1 MPRKEPIEY
10 VKHCLRYIGY
20 NGGKEITFLLWQSLH
35 LKSNNQIVKCV
46 SDIIPDCYLKKSKN
60 RILKDAKCKS

>member
-35 LKSNNQIVKCV
+35 LKSNNQIVKWCV
-46 SDIIPDCYLKKSKN
+46 SDIIPDCY
-60 RILKDAKCKS
+60 